1 MATVSDIDI
10 GRKDVA
16 RRSYQMSRL
25 LVRGLPSIAFIA
37 FILLPFYPISTVQA
51 ASFPTK
57 TSREEPVI
65 STRLPMILA
74 VRLADLEHC
83 QCSLFGGTAV
93 LIDT

>member
-37 FILLPFYPISTVQA
+37 FKLLPFYPISTVQA
-51 ASFPTK
+51 SSSPTK
-57 TSREEPVI
+57 TSKAQPVI
-65 STRLPMILA
+65 FSLPSMILR
-74 VRLADLEHC
+74 VRLAELEHC
-83 QCSLFGGTAV
+83 QCSLFAGAAV